1 MGRPLP
7 NDLKVAVDILVA
19 ELKVRLKGDK
29 VRSEKLLWDD
39 ETAAFDLPPHAIVF
53 QLELSSG
60 RRMLA
65 SVLPWGLS
73 PEFRYLDEGYGIS
86 DRIKNASEKAK
97 IFSQAYP
104 RNCPTLP
111 DTLTAL

>member
-7 NDLKVAVDILVA
+7 NDLKVAVDILAA
-19 ELKVRLKGDK
+19 ELKVRLNGDK
-29 VRSEKLLWDD
+29 VLSEKLLWDD
-39 ETAAFDLPPHAIVF
+39 EAAAFDLPPHAIVF

-73 PEFRYLDEGYGIS
+73 PEFRYLDEGDEIS
-86 DRIKNASEKAK
+86 DRIKTPLKKQS
-97 IFSQAYP
+97 IFQAYP
-104 RNCPTLP
+104 
-111 DTLTAL
+111 

>member
-7 NDLKVAVDILVA
+7 DDLKVAVDILVA

-73 PEFRYLDEGYGIS
+73 PEFRYLDGIS
-86 DRIKNASEKAK
+86 DHIKNASEKAK

-104 RNCPTLP
+104 GNCPTPP
-111 DTLTAL
+111 DTLTAI